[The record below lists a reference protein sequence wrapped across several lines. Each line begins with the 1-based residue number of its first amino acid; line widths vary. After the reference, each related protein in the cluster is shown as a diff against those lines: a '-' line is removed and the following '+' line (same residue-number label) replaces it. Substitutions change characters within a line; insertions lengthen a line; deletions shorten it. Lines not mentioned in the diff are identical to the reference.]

1 MSDSA
6 HSQNDSDDDGADSS
20 DSSCDSSP
28 RYAPD
33 SDSVSVTNPNLQQMV
48 HKWRTIIVIIIIS
61 SSISSIKKFKK
72 VVTMTSLALKSCQSK
87 LNTQW
92 VSLKRFI
99 DGHGHNNDTFWYEQW
114 VEQRYSV
121 F

>member
-48 HKWRTIIVIIIIS
+48 HKWRTIIVIIISSIS
-61 SSISSIKKFKK
+61 ISISSIKKFKK

-99 DGHGHNNDTFWYEQW
+99 DGAMRGEIM
-114 VEQRYSV
+114 YS
-121 F
+121 FLCMS